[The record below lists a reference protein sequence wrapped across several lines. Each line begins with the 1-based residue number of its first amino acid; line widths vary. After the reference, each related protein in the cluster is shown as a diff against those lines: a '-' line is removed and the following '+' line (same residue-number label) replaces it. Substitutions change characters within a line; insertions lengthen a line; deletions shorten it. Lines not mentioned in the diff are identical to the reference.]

1 MSTNCVWKNK
11 HIGLPQYQE
20 DGVDIPLS
28 TIKYP

>member
-11 HIGLPQYQE
+11 HIGLLQYQE